1 MSLAITAL
9 GESLTNL
16 RDFDP
21 AAGDTE
27 TWPLQATAC
36 GRRYSFSVALSS
48 AMNRFMRSSST
59 GRGTEPMAR
68 MAS

>member
-1 MSLAITAL
+1 MSVAITAL
-9 GESLTNL
+9 GESLTNV
-16 RDFDP
+16 RDFDRRL
-21 AAGDTE
+21 GTRRRG
-27 TWPLQATAC
+27 QATAC
-36 GRRYSFSVALSS
+36 GRRYSFSVALFL